1 MRRMTEQEI
10 LKELDKRYPN
20 RTIYSE
26 KNMECGSMIRPFCKM
41 EGVSFEQ
48 WLLARG
54 FSLKKT
60 GYVESDMKMREVD
73 FVPSG
78 VEAFEIAD
86 YVFRKYPLA
95 GEYRLTEQEDSLLY
109 NAAQKTIHKV
119 LVKDEPITDQEAA
132 ILTLET
138 IQLLKKW
145 SPHGED
151 IGESRKF
158 WNYIYLQYGFNS
170 EKSEAASKILYKHFR
185 FAIERTMDRYG
196 RFFAPE
202 GTMRYYT
209 TLMLHA
215 LAPRQS
221 IGGFFNILFAWL
233 GLICFLVPLTISIA
247 NGTKGYCNRYCGR
260 GQLFG
265 ILGGRFGL
273 SRKKDIPRWMKSKW
287 FRYGFLIFFF
297 VMFFQMLWN
306 TYLVFAGVQD
316 LKQVVTLLWTFKLPW
331 NWAYHGTLF
340 HPGVAQFAFGFYS
353 VMLTSTVL
361 GLITMVLYKPRSWC
375 VYCPMGTMT
384 QLICKVK
391 DKKDG

>member
-1 MRRMTEQEI
+1 MSKQ
-10 LKELDKRYPN
+10 KKRWYDYLW
-20 RTIYSE
+20 I
-26 KNMECGSMIRPFCKM
+26 
-41 EGVSFEQ
+41 
-48 WLLARG
+48 A
-54 FSLKKT
+54 SLT
-60 GYVESDMKMREVD
+60 Y
-73 FVPSG
+73 
-78 VEAFEIAD
+78 
-86 YVFRKYPLA
+86 L
-95 GEYRLTEQEDSLLY
+95 
-109 NAAQKTIHKV
+109 V
-119 LVKDEPITDQEAA
+119 L
-132 ILTLET
+132 
-138 IQLLKKW
+138 
-145 SPHGED
+145 
-151 IGESRKF
+151 
-158 WNYIYLQYGFNS
+158 
-170 EKSEAASKILYKHFR
+170 
-185 FAIERTMDRYG
+185 
-196 RFFAPE
+196 
-202 GTMRYYT
+202 
-209 TLMLHA
+209 
-215 LAPRQS
+215 
-221 IGGFFNILFAWL
+221 GFFNILFAWL
-233 GLICFLVPLTISIA
+233 GLICFLDPLTISIA

-287 FRYGFLIFFF
+287 FRYGFLISFF